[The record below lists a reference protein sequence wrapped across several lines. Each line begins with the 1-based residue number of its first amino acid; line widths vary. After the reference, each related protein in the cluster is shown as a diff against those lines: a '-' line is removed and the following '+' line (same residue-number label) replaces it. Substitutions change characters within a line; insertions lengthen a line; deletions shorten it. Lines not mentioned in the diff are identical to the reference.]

1 MPKEKNGSRRK
12 PFPFNKGVNGL
23 NIKSICVFCG
33 SNTGRDAEAAA
44 LTVSLGALLARRQI
58 ELVYGGAD
66 CGLMGQL
73 ADAAL
78 AHGGRV
84 VGIIPEELNRRIG
97 HRHLSE
103 LIVVGDMRQRK
114 RLMLE
119 RADALIALPGGIGT
133 LDEVFTV
140 LAAKTLEKYKRRVV
154 LYNAG
159 GCWDELI
166 KIIDTLSA
174 NGLITERREDLLS
187 VANNIE
193 ELEHLLSE

>member
-1 MPKEKNGSRRK
+1 M
-12 PFPFNKGVNGL
+12 

-133 LDEVFTV
+133 LEELFEALTLLQLGMSEKPCGILNVNGFYDDLLRFLDHLTV
-140 LAAKTLEKYKRRVV
+140 EKFLRSEHRDMLQVATAPQELLEKLTAFQAVHVNKWC
-154 LYNAG
+154 N
-159 GCWDELI
+159 
-166 KIIDTLSA
+166 
-174 NGLITERREDLLS
+174 
-187 VANNIE
+187 
-193 ELEHLLSE
+193 